1 MQEIK
6 STRHSVYLC
15 NYHFV
20 FIPKYRKS
28 ILGGTVK
35 TDMEDLFIKI
45 AKKYEIEIVAMEIMP
60 DHVHLFVNAPPRYSP
75 AYIIKLFKGT
85 SARFINQKYPELK
98 KDSVSIWTRSYFVS
112 TAGNMSADTVKRY
125 IEDQWKNAKK

>member
-1 MQEIK
+1 MQEVK

-20 FIPKYRKS
+20 FIPKYRKA
-28 ILGGTVK
+28 ILNDAVK
-35 TDMEDLFIKI
+35 IDLEELFRKV
-45 AKKYEIEIVAMEIMP
+45 ALKYEIEIIAMEIMP
-60 DHVHLFVNAPPRYSP
+60 DHVHLFVNALPRQSP

-98 KDSVSIWTRSYFVS
+98 QHSVSIWTRSYFVS

-125 IEDQWKNAKK
+125 IEDQWKNAKE

>member
-15 NYHFV
+15 NYHFI
-20 FIPKYRKS
+20 FTPKYRKD
-28 ILGGTVK
+28 ILIGTVK
-35 TDMEDLFIKI
+35 TDLEDLFAKI
-45 AKKYEIEIVAMEIMP
+45 AKKYEIGIITLEIMP
-60 DHVHLFVNAPPRYSP
+60 DHVHLFVNAPPRHSP
-75 AYIIKLFKGT
+75 AHIIKLFKGT
-85 SARFINQKYPELK
+85 SARFINQNYPELK

-125 IEDQWKNAKK
+125 IEDQWKNAKN

>member
-1 MQEIK
+1 MQEVK

-20 FIPKYRKS
+20 FIPKYRRDT
-28 ILGGTVK
+28 LNGAVK
-35 TDMEDLFIKI
+35 EDVEEVFRKV
-45 AKKYEIEIVAMEIMP
+45 AKKYEIEIIAMEIMP
-60 DHVHLFVNAPPRYSP
+60 EHVHLFVNAPPRYAP

-98 KDSVSIWTRSYFVS
+98 EHSVSIWTRSYFVS

-125 IEDQWKNAKK
+125 IEDQWKNAKN

>member
-20 FIPKYRKS
+20 FIPIYRKD
-28 ILGGTVK
+28 ILIGTVK
-35 TDMEDLFIKI
+35 TDLEDLFAKI
-45 AKKYEIEIVAMEIMP
+45 AKKYEIEIIALEIMP
-60 DHVHLFVNAPPRYSP
+60 DHVHLFVNALPRHYP

-98 KDSVSIWTRSYFVS
+98 KHSVSIWTRSYFVS

-125 IEDQWKNAKK
+125 IEDQWKNAKN

>member
-1 MQEIK
+1 MQEVK

-20 FIPKYRKS
+20 FIPKYRED
-28 ILGGTVK
+28 ILIGRVK
-35 TDMEDLFIKI
+35 IDLEDLFAKI
-45 AKKYEIEIVAMEIMP
+45 AKKYEIEIIALEIMP
-60 DHVHLFVNAPPRYSP
+60 DHVHLFVNALPRHSP

-98 KDSVSIWTRSYFVS
+98 KHSVSIWTRSYFVS
-112 TAGNMSADTVKRY
+112 TAGNMSADTVKQY
-125 IEDQWKNAKK
+125 IEDQWKNAKN